1 MKLIKRL
8 LFLLFLLFS
17 LYFPN
22 NVNAADFKTNYK
34 AQYFLTQDF
43 EKINSEVKYSIN
55 ITNLNEGYYVS
66 KFTLSFPKTFSIE
79 NIKASDD
86 SGEVIP
92 KVSTEKENIDIEL
105 VFNNP
110 NVSLGSQNNFYLTF
124 NQKNLFSING
134 NVWEVILPVLKKE
147 SDENYQV
154 DVILPNNTDKKISIS
169 KPAPSTI
176 SQNTISWLNP
186 TAKTIYAVFGD
197 NQVYDLKLDY
207 YLYNPKITN
216 GYFDVAFPPDMTNQK
231 IYLKKIDPKP
241 NMTYL
246 DDDGNFIGRYILK
259 PREKIK
265 VAYDALA
272 QIFVKPREEV
282 KAYDLNNL
290 VSQKKYLLNES
301 VYWKI
306 DDISKYKNLKTPQ
319 NIYNYLTTTFNYDY
333 DRISKDIKRLGA
345 EFALKNPNMA
355 VCTEFSDSFVAL
367 SREKGIFAR
376 EIQGYGYSD
385 DSYLRPL
392 SLVADVL
399 HSWPQYYDATKNL
412 WTSIDPT
419 WENTSGIDYFSS
431 FDLNHIAFVIHG
443 RQSNYPLPAGMYKL
457 EDTRDVYVAPTKEK
471 PKEEVIL
478 DISTNLPDSINKKR
492 GYKGILN
499 IVNKGNVF
507 LYSVPIE
514 IFSKELQ
521 ASLSKKNVGTIA
533 PFEEVK
539 IDFIINPNNTNI
551 DKAEIIFK
559 VNNSKT
565 LTKTVKLIDRFYL
578 YIAIGSLFF
587 LILLSFLVIKIR
599 QHKI

>member
-1 MKLIKRL
+1 MKLIKRF
-8 LFLLFLLFS
+8 LFLFFLLI
-17 LYFPN
+17 LPIH
-22 NVNAADFKTNYK
+22 VIAADFKTNYK

-43 EKINSEVKYSIN
+43 EKINSEVKYAIN

-66 KFTLSFPKTFSIE
+66 KFTLSFPETFSIE

-92 KVSTEKENIDIEL
+92 KISTDKKNIDIEL

-124 NQKNLFSING
+124 NQKNLFTING
-134 NVWEVILPVLKKE
+134 NIWEVILPVLKKE

-176 SQNTISWLNP
+176 SQNTITWINP
-186 TAKTIYAVFGD
+186 KTKTIYAIFGD
-197 NQVYDLKLDY
+197 NQFYDLKLDY
-207 YLYNPKITN
+207 YLYNPRLTN
-216 GYFDVAFPPDMTNQK
+216 GYFDIAFPPDMTYQK
-231 IYLKKIDPKP
+231 IFIKKIDPAP
-241 NMTYL
+241 NMSYL
-246 DDDGNFIGRYILK
+246 DEDGNFLGRYILK

-265 VAYDALA
+265 VKFNALA
-272 QIFVKPREEV
+272 QIFTKPREEV
-282 KAYDLNNL
+282 KAYEFNKLKL
-290 VSQKKYLLNES
+290 QKRYLLSES
-301 VYWKI
+301 IYWKI
-306 DDISKYKNLKTPQ
+306 DDVNKYKNLQTPE
-319 NIYNYLTTTFNYDY
+319 NIYNYLTSTFNYAY
-333 DRISKDIKRLGA
+333 NRISKDIKRLGA

-367 SREKGIFAR
+367 SREKGIFSR
-376 EIQGYGYSD
+376 EIQGYGYSN
-385 DSYLRPL
+385 DSDLRPL

-399 HSWPQYYDATKNL
+399 HSWPQYYDVTKNL

-457 EDTRDVYVAPTKEK
+457 EDTRDVIVIPTIEK
-471 PKEEVIL
+471 PKDEINL
-478 DISTNLPDSINKKR
+478 DISTNLSDTINKNKV
-492 GYKGILN
+492 YKGKLKIINKSN
-499 IVNKGNVF
+499 II

-514 IFSKELQ
+514 IFSKKLQ
-521 ASLSKKNVGTIA
+521 IYLSKKNIDVIA
-533 PFEEVK
+533 PYEEVS
-539 IDFIINPNNTNI
+539 IDFSLNPKDTTI
-551 DKAEIIFK
+551 DEAEIIFK
-559 VNNSKT
+559 INNSKT
-565 LTKTVKLIDRFYL
+565 LTKTVRVIDRFYL
-578 YIAIGSLFF
+578 YIVVGSLFF

>member
-8 LFLLFLLFS
+8 LFLLIILWLPLDVF
-17 LYFPN
+17 
-22 NVNAADFKTNYK
+22 AKDFKTNYK
-34 AQYFLTQDF
+34 VQYFLTQDF
-43 EKINSEVKYSIN
+43 GNINSEVKYSIN

-66 KFTLSFPKTFSIE
+66 KFTLSFPETFSIE
-79 NIKASDD
+79 NIKAVDD
-86 SGEVIP
+86 TGEVIP
-92 KVSTEKENIDIEL
+92 KKSSNENNIDIEL
-105 VFNNP
+105 IFNNP
-110 NVSLGSQNNFYLTF
+110 NTNRGAQNNFYLTF
-124 NQKNLFSING
+124 NQKNLFNING
-134 NVWEVILPVLKKE
+134 NIWEVILPVLKKE
-147 SDENYQV
+147 GDENYQV
-154 DVILPNNTDKKISIS
+154 EVILPKDTDKKISLS
-169 KPAPSTI
+169 KPAPYTI

-186 TAKTIYAVFGD
+186 ATKTIYAVFGD

-207 YLYNPKITN
+207 YLYNPKLTN
-216 GYFDVAFPPDMTNQK
+216 GYFDVAFPPDMTNQR
-231 IYLKKIDPKP
+231 IYLKKIEPKP

-246 DDDGNFIGRYILK
+246 DEDGNFIGRYILK

-265 VAYDALA
+265 VQYDALA

-282 KAYDLNNL
+282 KAYELNKL
-290 VSQKKYLLNES
+290 VSQKKYLLSES

-306 DDISKYKNLKTPQ
+306 EDISKYKNLKTPE

-333 DRISKDIKRLGA
+333 GRISKDIKRLGA

-399 HSWPQYYDATKNL
+399 HSWPQYYDVNKNL
-412 WTSIDPT
+412 WTSVDPT

-457 EDTRDVYVAPTKEK
+457 EETRDVYVVPTKEK
-471 PKEEVIL
+471 PEEEIVL
-478 DISTNLPDSINKKR
+478 DISSDLPDSINKKR
-492 GYKGILN
+492 GYKGSLN

-514 IFSKELQ
+514 VFSKELQ
-521 ASLSKKNVGTIA
+521 ASLSKKNIDTIA

-539 IDFIINPNNTNI
+539 VNFLINPNNTNI

-559 VNNSKT
+559 INNSKT
-565 LTKTVKLIDRFYL
+565 LTKTVQLIDRFYL
-578 YIAIGSLFF
+578 YIAAGSLFF
-587 LILLSFLVIKIR
+587 LFLLSFLVIKIR
-599 QHKI
+599 QHRI